1 MNSNAHGRA
10 RSTSTRPVLT
20 SMTNPGAVMLAIAA
34 VLWIS
39 LAPDYMIFTASAAIP
54 IAVAALGL
62 LVLQG
67 WARELSLASAGL
79 FATALYYYG
88 WFVRDNAEG
97 LGIPWMAAAVM
108 AVAIST
114 GLMAALA
121 AGSSKLPGIY
131 LVVITLGLQIT
142 IEKFVYTNDVLTGG
156 ITGGTRSG
164 DSILNPRPYFFGLNL
179 RSDTTFYLFLLG
191 WLAVVL
197 VLVVRL
203 RHSPAGLAFLL
214 VGSDRQAASAV
225 GISPLRFRVQ
235 AFATSGLL
243 AGVGGVLGAWLFM
256 NPPIFL
262 NYGAGTSM
270 LLLAIPVL
278 AGADSIAVVLVVATA
293 FQVIPVALESWHI
306 DSFLLAGVGLG
317 LGAAAGS
324 RRTGGRARDMYLS
337 LRHGD
342 RQTRTAHVTDTAMLR
357 APAGLADDRGSDM
370 VLMAAARPVAAYG
383 AASALSSTS
392 EGPSDELRPRRPRY
406 SRDSK

>member
-1 MNSNAHGRA
+1 MPST
-10 RSTSTRPVLT
+10 TSTRPVAT
-20 SMTNPGAVMLAIAA
+20 AMSNPGSILLAVAA
-34 VLWIS
+34 LFWITM
-39 LAPDYMIFTASAAIP
+39 APDYMIFTVTAAIP
-54 IAVAALGL
+54 VAVAALGL

-88 WFVRDNAEG
+88 WFARDDAEG
-97 LGIPWMAAAVM
+97 LGLPWVLAAVL

-114 GLMAALA
+114 GLMVALA
-121 AGSSKLPGIY
+121 AGSAKLPGVY

-156 ITGGTRSG
+156 VTGGTRSG
-164 DSILNPRPYFFGLNL
+164 ESILNPRPYFFGLNL
-179 RSDTTFYLFLLG
+179 RPDPTFYLFLLG

-214 VGSDRQAASAV
+214 VGADRQAASAV

-270 LLLAIPVL
+270 LLLAIPIL
-278 AGADSIAVVLVVATA
+278 AGADSIAAVLIVATA
-293 FQVIPVALESWHI
+293 FQVVPVVLESWHI
-306 DSFLLAGVGLG
+306 NSYLLAGVGLAF
-317 LGAAAGS
+317 GAAAGS
-324 RRTGGRARDMYLS
+324 RGAGGRARDLYL
-337 LRHGD
+337 RVRRGD
-342 RQTRTAHVTDTAMLR
+342 RGTRTAH
-357 APAGLADDRGSDM
+357 
-370 VLMAAARPVAAYG
+370 
-383 AASALSSTS
+383 AS
-392 EGPSDELRPRRPRY
+392 EPPGPRRRPRRRHQG
-406 SRDSK
+406 